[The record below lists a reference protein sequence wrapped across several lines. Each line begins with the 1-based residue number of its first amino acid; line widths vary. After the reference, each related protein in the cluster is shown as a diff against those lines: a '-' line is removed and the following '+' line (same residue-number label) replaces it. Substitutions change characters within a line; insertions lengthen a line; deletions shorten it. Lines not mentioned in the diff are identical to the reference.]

1 MVLTYSKQTKLGNS
15 PPPFALP
22 CTDGTTYPSDSFKD
36 AKVIIV
42 VFTCNHCP
50 YAILAKPKLEYLYE
64 QYKDRGV
71 QFVAINSNESENYP
85 EDSFEKMK
93 GGQYN
98 FPFPYLRDESQI
110 VAKRYGAVCTPDIFI
125 YDQEQKL
132 AYRGQL
138 DDERPDDQPQLTQD
152 DKNYVQ
158 DIKKAIDALLDN
170 KKPSTE
176 QKPSVGCS
184 IKWK

>member
-1 MVLTYSKQTKLGNS
+1 ML
-15 PPPFALP
+15 
-22 CTDGTTYPSDSFKD
+22 
-36 AKVIIV
+36 VI

-64 QYKDRGV
+64 QYKNKGV

-93 GGQYN
+93 DAQYN
-98 FPFPYLRDESQI
+98 LPFPYLHDESQET
-110 VAKRYGAVCTPDIFI
+110 AKAFGAVCTPDIFV

-132 AYRGQL
+132 AYRAQF
-138 DDERPDDQPQLTQD
+138 DDERPDDQPQLAQD

-158 DIKKAIDALLDN
+158 DIKKALDALLDN
-170 KKPSTE
+170 QKISTD